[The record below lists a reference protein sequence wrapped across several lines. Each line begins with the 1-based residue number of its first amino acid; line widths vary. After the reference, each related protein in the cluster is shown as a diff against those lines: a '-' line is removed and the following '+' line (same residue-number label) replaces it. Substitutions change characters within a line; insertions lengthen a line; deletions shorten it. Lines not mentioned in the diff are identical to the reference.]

1 MQKQLLAL
9 CKTCAKLLDIG
20 IQKSETDYQL
30 WKPTNGYRKLEISYR
45 KQETKYRLSEIGNR
59 LITSPHGHGNRKLNR
74 LPAVGY
80 RKPKIGYRKSK
91 IGYRLPEIGYQKQAT
106 GNRNRIVERLGSDD
120 RRTGR
125 GDHPHCTSTFPSSSL
140 ASVPTLSLLLL
151 RTTIGR
157 LTASQC
163 GRAAC
168 IGVPRSHFLPSTSTQ
183 LGYTPIAVER
193 IRSSKVA
200 KPALKTLASLNNA
213 KTSTAAALRDLGRG
227 MDDRVRQEGR
237 VPLKEVVADGT
248 RRWFQDA
255 LKEARVGDAVM
266 QVLVGQM
273 HHSGYGVLKNDQKDV
288 SVTLAKLEEPY
299 KPEKQTK
306 ANRQAQSASPSPT
319 EPSRAER
326 SRAERSRAGPVEPS
340 RTERSRASR
349 AGRAGQDRSKIVTG
363 RAGPSRRPGQAAGS
377 SRSEAGQ
384 DRNES
389 CPTRLGP
396 AQLGSNRLGSAPT
409 GSARLGSRCWGVSH
423 ANNASDTV
431 DSATRVRGIV
441 GMRNAPARARARVHP
456 PSLFARLHF
465 ERSICSPTS
474 PSKTTSSWWLMS
486 SLKWLKEM
494 LQMFSARQWKNTM
507 RKYWLWESM
516 DMERL
521 KGRLYVKSKCYHLHI
536 PDSK

>member
-306 ANRQAQSASPSPT
+306 ANRQAQSASVSFILFQMLEYACIKASNRNRNQENRCLSLVAQIERSPT

-474 PSKTTSSWWLMS
+474 PSKTTSSW
-486 SLKWLKEM
+486 
-494 LQMFSARQWKNTM
+494 F
-507 RKYWLWESM
+507 
-516 DMERL
+516 
-521 KGRLYVKSKCYHLHI
+521 
-536 PDSK
+536 